1 MPAPL
6 RSPDWQYQSQF
17 NNLTPNGGAIPSP
30 YKNFYF
36 QGPWTPVTLPE
47 LPAQGTVLHYPA
59 APQPASI
66 TSSTPFS
73 LTRLTILIPQGTDP
87 GLKMKHTVV
96 TLTGHDAL
104 GNEVQFGWTVASVT
118 FQTGPV
124 KLDFGGDWTQG
135 GAGPATGYFAA
146 TGGFTGIRELRIKVE
161 ETDYTGLAVGL
172 PFWLDG
178 KTPLEL

>member
-1 MPAPL
+1 
-6 RSPDWQYQSQF
+6 
-17 NNLTPNGGAIPSP
+17 
-30 YKNFYF
+30 
-36 QGPWTPVTLPE
+36 
-47 LPAQGTVLHYPA
+47 
-59 APQPASI
+59 
-66 TSSTPFS
+66 
-73 LTRLTILIPQGTDP
+73 
-87 GLKMKHTVV
+87 MKHTVV